1 MATLAARTAA
11 PAARLAARSN
21 VGGDVRMKI
30 AHRKPISR
38 SPHSANPAR
47 RRGSSRSISVRA
59 HAEGASSP
67 SITSAPE
74 GSKEAD
80 VLNALRNCGFIKD
93 LRVSDDGDVMFT
105 LELTTPACPV
115 KEEFD
120 RLSKQFVGD
129 LEWCKSVNVNMTAQP
144 VTNDGPDTVEGL
156 KGVRHI
162 IAVSSC
168 KGGVGKSTTSVNL
181 AYTLRMMGAKV
192 GIFDADVF
200 GPSLPTMT
208 SPESAVLQMD
218 KVSLFLSLYGQLD

>member
-1 MATLAARTAA
+1 
-11 PAARLAARSN
+11 
-21 VGGDVRMKI
+21 MKI
-30 AHRKPISR
+30 AHRKPNSR

-80 VLNALRNCGFIKD
+80 VLNALRNVIDPDFGEDIVNCGFIKD

-120 RLSKQFVGD
+120 SGRTLDRVLGLAGPGVDHRMHERRERNRKK
-129 LEWCKSVNVNMTAQP
+129 EAQHP
-144 VTNDGPDTVEGL
+144 PQPAENQDRRDN
-156 KGVRHI
+156 RH
-162 IAVSSC
+162 
-168 KGGVGKSTTSVNL
+168 
-181 AYTLRMMGAKV
+181 RMQV
-192 GIFDADVF
+192 IH
-200 GPSLPTMT
+200 L
-208 SPESAVLQMD
+208 
-218 KVSLFLSLYGQLD
+218 